1 MIDTYRDIF
10 NHRGQGYHQA
20 MRQSG
25 IARQAEFQQVIQ
37 LADLTPGMT
46 IGDIPSGGSY
56 LQTYLD
62 LPTTVLSVE
71 TSTQFLYNHPAQPQS
86 ILCDRFSHIP
96 LLSNHLDRI
105 ISLAGV
111 HHFEN
116 QPAFYREAHRLLKPN
131 GLFILADVQE
141 NTPVAHF
148 LNDFVDLHN
157 SKGHRGQFLSEKTRS
172 QLQKTGFSILK
183 SQLTS
188 VPWRF
193 QTIPQMTQ
201 FCQQLFGLDLATP
214 EQILNGLSTY
224 LGYQYHKRE
233 YHLNWELLFLQLFKE
248 P

>member
-20 MRQSG
+20 MRQNG

-37 LADLTPGMT
+37 LAALSPDMT

-56 LQTYLD
+56 LQTYLNH
-62 LPTTVLSVE
+62 PATILSVE
-71 TSTQFLYNHPAQPQS
+71 TSSQFLPNPLDGPQP

-96 LLSNHLDRI
+96 LPSDHLDRI

-148 LNDFVDLHN
+148 LNGFVHRHN
-157 SKGHRGQFLSEKTRS
+157 SQGHRGQFLSRQTRS
-172 QLQKTGFSILK
+172 QLQIAGFSLRSI
-183 SQLTS
+183 QLAS
-188 VPWRF
+188 VPWSF
-193 QTIPQMTQ
+193 QTLPEMVQ

-224 LGYQYHKRE
+224 LGYQYQQGE
-233 YHLNWELLFLQLFKE
+233 YHLNWELLFLQLRKE